1 MAFLD
6 QSGTVTNQV
15 VEGLILGCLFM
26 ILSGYYGPGIWT
38 QKITDFINWPEIF
51 GESSVIDHWT
61 SILLVSFFV
70 AHLPACVY
78 NVFKVRRAQGLSMAP
93 VMLEWT
99 PLIIFITSIGIWLNS
114 PHSTLMQD
122 NRLILF
128 CVTMSFV
135 FGRMTTK
142 IILAHLTRQPFPYW
156 TILLVPL
163 IGGAVLG
170 NLPWFGLPAVTAG
183 VELWYLRSYLVF
195 AMIVY
200 FRWALLVINSIC
212 AYLEISCLTI
222 TKKPAP
228 NQKLESGEE
237 KIELNIL
244 RAEKHA
250 MNGFKSNKGD

>member
-1 MAFLD
+1 MI
-6 QSGTVTNQV
+6 
-15 VEGLILGCLFM
+15 EGLILGCLLM
-26 ILSGYYGPGIWT
+26 ILSGYYGPEIWT
-38 QKITDFINWPEIF
+38 QPITDFIDWPEIF
-51 GESSVIDHWT
+51 GDSSVIDHWT
-61 SILLVSFFV
+61 SILLISFFV

-78 NVFKVRRAQGLSMAP
+78 NVFKARRLQGLPMAP

-99 PLIIFITSIGIWLNS
+99 PLIVFVTSIGVWLDS
-114 PHSTLMQD
+114 PHSTLMRD

-156 TILLVPL
+156 TVLIVPL
-163 IGGAVLG
+163 VAGAVLG
-170 NLPWFGLPAVTAG
+170 NLPWFGLPAVTAE

-222 TKKPAP
+222 TQKPAP
-228 NQKLESGEE
+228 NQKLESEE
-237 KIELNIL
+237 DKIELN
-244 RAEKHA
+244 RSRVEKHV
-250 MNGFKSNKGD
+250 MNGFQSKKGN

>member
-1 MAFLD
+1 
-6 QSGTVTNQV
+6 
-15 VEGLILGCLFM
+15 M

-38 QKITDFINWPEIF
+38 QKITDFIDWPSIF
-51 GESSVIDHWT
+51 GDSSVIDHWN
-61 SILLVSFFV
+61 SILFVSFFG
-70 AHLPACVY
+70 AHFPACIF
-78 NVFKVRRAQGLSMAP
+78 NVVKARRAQGLPMAP
-93 VMLEWT
+93 VMLGMT
-99 PLIIFITSIGIWLNS
+99 PLVIFMTSIGLWLDS
-114 PHSTLMQD
+114 PHSTLMRD

-163 IGGAVLG
+163 VGGVVMG
-170 NLPWFGLPAVTAG
+170 NLPWFGLPAVTAR
-183 VELWYLRSYLVF
+183 VELWYLRCYLVF

-228 NQKLESGEE
+228 NQKLESEEE
-237 KIELNIL
+237 KIKLTGL
-244 RAEKHA
+244 QVEKHV
-250 MNGFKSNKGD
+250 MNGIKSKKGD